1 MGSLGEGFG
10 FGGYGLG
17 AHYEGPGA
25 LGQQQ
30 GLGLGFRVVRLWGL
44 GFSDPRDTNS
54 PKALYAMVF
63 GPKSLIIWVRRSLG
77 NHDPQH
83 A

>member
-1 MGSLGEGFG
+1 MGAPYPKAPKRVMGSLGEGFG

-30 GLGLGFRVVRLWGL
+30 GLGLGFRV
-44 GFSDPRDTNS
+44 
-54 PKALYAMVF
+54 
-63 GPKSLIIWVRRSLG
+63 
-77 NHDPQH
+77 
-83 A
+83 